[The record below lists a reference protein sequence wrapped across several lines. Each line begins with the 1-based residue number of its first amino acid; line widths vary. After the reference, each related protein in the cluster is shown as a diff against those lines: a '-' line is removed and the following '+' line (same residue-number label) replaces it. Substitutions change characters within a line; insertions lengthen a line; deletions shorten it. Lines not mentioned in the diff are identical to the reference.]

1 MSSAPLD
8 GPSDPDSDGR
18 TDRRTTAT
26 GATSPGAPAGDAGA
40 DAGSFS
46 ASRWADRWAH
56 RWTSRPAT
64 LLLGV
69 AAGAALW
76 ASFPDVGAWPLA
88 FVAVGLLFA
97 ALRRDGRRAAGW
109 NVLVGLVAGV
119 TFWLPHIWWANFA
132 TDTVPWIALASL
144 EALFLAGFGALWTWA
159 RRWGWVRR
167 HPLAQGLVFAV
178 LFVAVEQ
185 WRSEIPFGGFPWGR
199 LAWTV
204 AGAPTGRAAW
214 LGGTTLVSFLVAA
227 AGVLLA
233 LAVGR
238 VLRTDWRD
246 AAHRA
251 RGSASAG
258 AMVVAA
264 AALVLGPLLLPLA
277 HDAGTREVTDANDPG
292 HRGTVVD
299 AGTGTAQAG
308 VLRAGAVQGNVSE
321 PGEGSFANRAEVLNN
336 HLQGTYAIAD
346 EQASGDLGDA
356 PGDAVDVVLWPE
368 NGSDLDPQTTP
379 DVAAAID
386 DAAQAVDAPILVGAQ
401 EFPETGG
408 RYNVSLLWE
417 PGVGVTERYAKQ
429 HPAPFGEYI
438 PIRGFVRLFSSQ
450 VDRVTTD
457 MIPGTEPALIDL
469 PVDGAAIG
477 HGTGP
482 ATVPMA
488 TVICFEVAYDEI
500 VRDAVQRGA
509 QVLVV
514 PTNNASFG
522 YTAESTQQLAMTRMQ
537 AITTGR
543 AAVQVSTVGVSGVVA
558 PDGTLVARTQL
569 FTPDHLVADL
579 PLRTELTP
587 AVRAGYW
594 PGWAVGAAA
603 VVLVAGGVVTAA
615 RARRAR
621 RALRKGA

>member
-1 MSSAPLD
+1 MLHVSPTPLEE
-8 GPSDPDSDGR
+8 PSDGGAAHALGDGR
-18 TDRRTTAT
+18 DEGAVPRATTAT
-26 GATSPGAPAGDAGA
+26 G
-40 DAGSFS
+40 
-46 ASRWADRWAH
+46 DRWA
-56 RWTSRPAT
+56 SRPAT
-64 LLLGV
+64 LLLAV
-69 AAGAALW
+69 AAAVCLW

-88 FVAVGLLFA
+88 FVGVGLLFA

-109 NVLVGLVAGV
+109 NFLVGLVAGV

-132 TDTVPWIALASL
+132 TDTVPWVALSVL

-167 HPLAQGLVFAV
+167 HALSQAGVFAV

-199 LAWTV
+199 LAWAV

-214 LGGTTLVSFLVAA
+214 LGGTTLVSLLVAA

-238 VLRTDWRD
+238 VLRTPWGQ
-246 AAHRA
+246 AAPR
-251 RGSASAG
+251 RGAAASAG
-258 AMVVAA
+258 ALVVVAA
-264 AALVLGPLLLPLA
+264 VLATGPQLLPLA
-277 HDAGTREVTDANDPG
+277 HDPGTREVTDVDPADPG
-292 HRGTVVD
+292 HVGTVVD
-299 AGTGTAQAG
+299 AGTATAEAG

-336 HLQGTYAIAD
+336 HLAGTYAIAD
-346 EQASGDLGDA
+346 EQAAGDFGDRD
-356 PGDAVDVVLWPE
+356 GIDVVLWPE

-379 DVAAAID
+379 EVGAAID
-386 DAAQAVDAPILVGAQ
+386 DAATAVGAPILVGAQ
-401 EFPETGG
+401 EWPDSGG
-408 RYNVSLLWE
+408 RYNVALLWE
-417 PGVGVTERYAKQ
+417 PGAGVTQRYAKQ

-438 PIRGFVRLFSSQ
+438 PIRGFVRLFSAQ

-457 MIPGTEPALIDL
+457 MIPGTEPAVVEL
-469 PVDGAAIG
+469 PVDGGAIG
-477 HGTGP
+477 RDAGAT
-482 ATVPMA
+482 TVPMA

-522 YTAESTQQLAMTRMQ
+522 YTAESTQQLAMTRLQ

-569 FTPDHLVADL
+569 FTPDHWVADL

-603 VVLVAGGVVTAA
+603 VVLVVGGIVSAV
-615 RARRAR
+615 RARRV
-621 RALRKGA
+621 

>member
-1 MSSAPLD
+1 MLHVSP
-8 GPSDPDSDGR
+8 GPVEEPSDGSAAPGVDDSHHVTRDVSRDEGS
-18 TDRRTTAT
+18 TPRRT
-26 GATSPGAPAGDAGA
+26 SP
-40 DAGSFS
+40 
-46 ASRWADRWAH
+46 ADRWA
-56 RWTSRPAT
+56 SRPAT

-88 FVAVGLLFA
+88 FVGVALLFA

-109 NVLVGLVAGV
+109 NFLVGLVAGL

-132 TDTVPWIALASL
+132 TETVPWVALSVL
-144 EALFLAGFGALWTWA
+144 ETLFLAAFGSLWTWA

-167 HPLAQGLVFAV
+167 HAGAQAAVFAV
-178 LFVAVEQ
+178 VFVAVEQ

-199 LAWTV
+199 LAWAM

-214 LGGTTLVSFLVAA
+214 LGGTTLVSLLVAA

-238 VLRTDWRD
+238 LLRTPWRD
-246 AAHRA
+246 ARRRA
-251 RGSASAG
+251 RSAASA
-258 AMVVAA
+258 AVLVLAA
-264 AALVLGPLLLPLA
+264 AVLVTAPLLLPLA
-277 HDAGTREVTDANDPG
+277 HDPGTREVTDAEDPG
-292 HRGTVVD
+292 RAGTVVD
-299 AGTGTAQAG
+299 AGTGTAEAG

-336 HLQGTYAIAD
+336 HLEGTYAIAD
-346 EQASGDLGDA
+346 EQASGAFGDQ

-379 DVAAAID
+379 EVGVAID
-386 DAAQAVDAPILVGAQ
+386 DAAQAVGAPILVGAQ
-401 EFPETGG
+401 EWPDTGG
-408 RYNVSLLWE
+408 RYNVALLWE
-417 PGVGVTERYAKQ
+417 PAKGVTQRYAKQ

-438 PIRGFVRLFSSQ
+438 PIRSFVRLFSAQ

-457 MIPGTEPALIDL
+457 MIPGTEPAVVDL

-477 HGTGP
+477 RGTGP
-482 ATVPMA
+482 TTVPMA

-500 VRDAVQRGA
+500 IRDAVRRGA

-522 YTAESTQQLAMTRMQ
+522 YTAESTQQLAMTRLQ

-569 FTPDHLVADL
+569 FTADHWVADL

-587 AVRAGYW
+587 ALRAGYW
-594 PGWAVGAAA
+594 PGWGVGAAA
-603 VVLVAGGVVTAA
+603 VVLVVGGIVSAV
-615 RARRAR
+615 RARRR
-621 RALRKGA
+621 

>member
-1 MSSAPLD
+1 MSPNPVEE
-8 GPSDPDSDGR
+8 PSDGSAAPGVDDSRD
-18 TDRRTTAT
+18 D
-26 GATSPGAPAGDAGA
+26 SSDAGA
-40 DAGSFS
+40 ASGGTS
-46 ASRWADRWAH
+46 AADRWA
-56 RWTSRPAT
+56 SRPAT
-64 LLLGV
+64 LLLAV

-88 FVAVGLLFA
+88 FVGVALLFA

-109 NVLVGLVAGV
+109 NFLVGLVAGL

-132 TDTVPWIALASL
+132 TDTVPWVALSVL
-144 EALFLAGFGALWTWA
+144 ETLFLAAFGSLWTWA

-167 HPLAQGLVFAV
+167 HAVAQAAVFAV
-178 LFVAVEQ
+178 VFVAVEQ

-199 LAWTV
+199 LAWAM

-214 LGGTTLVSFLVAA
+214 LGGTTLVSLLVAA

-238 VLRTDWRD
+238 LLRTPWRD
-246 AAHRA
+246 ARRRA
-251 RGSASAG
+251 RSAASA
-258 AMVVAA
+258 AVFVLAA
-264 AALVLGPLLLPLA
+264 AALVTAPLLLPLA
-277 HDAGTREVTDANDPG
+277 HDPGTREVTDAEDPG
-292 HRGTVVD
+292 RAGTVVD
-299 AGTGTAQAG
+299 AGTGTAEAG

-336 HLQGTYAIAD
+336 HLEGTYAIAD
-346 EQASGDLGDA
+346 EQASGAFGDQ

-379 DVAAAID
+379 EVGVAID

-401 EFPETGG
+401 EWPDTGG
-408 RYNVSLLWE
+408 RYNVALLWE
-417 PGVGVTERYAKQ
+417 PGKGVTQRYAKQ

-438 PIRGFVRLFSSQ
+438 PIRSFVRLFSAQ

-457 MIPGTEPALIDL
+457 MIPGTEPAVVDL

-477 HGTGP
+477 RGTGP
-482 ATVPMA
+482 TTVPMA

-500 VRDAVQRGA
+500 IRDAVQRGA

-522 YTAESTQQLAMTRMQ
+522 YTAESTQQLAMTRLQ

-569 FTPDHLVADL
+569 FTADHWVADL

-594 PGWAVGAAA
+594 PGWGVGAAA
-603 VVLVAGGVVTAA
+603 LVLVVGGIVSAV
-615 RARRAR
+615 RARRR
-621 RALRKGA
+621 

>member
-1 MSSAPLD
+1 MLHVSPTPVEGSADP
-8 GPSDPDSDGR
+8 GPHRPA
-18 TDRRTTAT
+18 TTTTTA
-26 GATSPGAPAGDAGA
+26 ARPRAGL
-40 DAGSFS
+40 
-46 ASRWADRWAH
+46 WA
-56 RWTSRPAT
+56 SRPAT
-64 LLLGV
+64 LLLAV

-88 FVAVGLLFA
+88 FVAVALQFA
-97 ALRRDGRRAAGW
+97 AMRRDGRRAAGW
-109 NVLVGLVAGV
+109 NFLVGLVAGL

-132 TDTVPWIALASL
+132 TDTVPWIALAAL

-159 RRWGWVRR
+159 RRWGWVGR

-233 LAVGR
+233 LAVAR
-238 VLRTDWRD
+238 VARTDWRD
-246 AAHRA
+246 ATARA

-258 AMVVAA
+258 AFVVAA
-264 AALVLGPLLLPLA
+264 AALVVGPSLLPLA
-277 HDAGTREVTDANDPG
+277 HDAATREVSDAADPG
-292 HRGTVVD
+292 HVGRVVD

-336 HLQGTYAIAD
+336 HLRGTYAIAD
-346 EQASGDLGDA
+346 EQAAGDYGQG
-356 PGDAVDVVLWPE
+356 PGDGVDVVLWPE
-368 NGSDLDPQTTP
+368 NGSDLDPQSTP
-379 DVAAAID
+379 EVGAALD
-386 DAAQAVDAPILVGAQ
+386 DAATAVGAPILVGAQ
-401 EFPETGG
+401 EFPASGG
-408 RYNVSLLWE
+408 RYNVALLWE
-417 PGVGVTERYAKQ
+417 PGQGVTQRYAKQ

-457 MIPGTEPALIDL
+457 MIPGTEPAVVNL
-469 PVDGAAIG
+469 PADGAAIG
-477 HGTGP
+477 HGSGP
-482 ATVPMA
+482 VTVPMA

-522 YTAESTQQLAMTRMQ
+522 YTAESTQQLAMTRLQ

-603 VVLVAGGVVTAA
+603 VVLVAGGIVSATL
-615 RARRAR
+615 ARRR
-621 RALRKGA
+621 

>member
-8 GPSDPDSDGR
+8 GPSDDRTEGR
-18 TDRRTTAT
+18 T
-26 GATSPGAPAGDAGA
+26 TSPGTTSLGTPATDAGA
-40 DAGSFS
+40 DAGILSGPRP
-46 ASRWADRWAH
+46 AG

-64 LLLGV
+64 LLLAV

-88 FVAVGLLFA
+88 FVGVGLLFA

-109 NVLVGLVAGV
+109 NVLVGLVAGL
-119 TFWLPHIWWANFA
+119 TFWLPHLWWANFA
-132 TDTVPWIALASL
+132 TDTVPWIALAVL
-144 EALFLAGFGALWTWA
+144 ETLFFAGFGALWTWA

-167 HPLAQGLVFAV
+167 HAMAQAAVFAV

-214 LGGTTLVSFLVAA
+214 LGGTTVVSLLVAA

-233 LAVGR
+233 LAVGTL
-238 VLRTDWRD
+238 LRAPWRD
-246 AAHRA
+246 AARRA
-251 RGSASAG
+251 RAAASAG
-258 AMVVAA
+258 AFVAA
-264 AALVLGPLLLPLA
+264 AVVLAVGPLLLPLA
-277 HDAGTREVTDANDPG
+277 HDPGTREVSDPQDPG
-292 HRGTVVD
+292 HVGTVVD
-299 AGTGTAQAG
+299 AGTATAQAG

-346 EQASGDLGDA
+346 EQAAGDLGDA

-386 DAAQAVDAPILVGAQ
+386 DAAQAVGAPVLVGAQ
-401 EFPETGG
+401 EFPESGG
-408 RYNVSLLWE
+408 RYNVALLWE

-477 HGTGP
+477 HGSGP

-522 YTAESTQQLAMTRMQ
+522 YTAESTQQLAMTRLQ

-603 VVLVAGGVVTAA
+603 LVLVVGGVVAGA
-615 RARRAR
+615 RQR
-621 RALRKGA
+621 RALRKAA

>member
-1 MSSAPLD
+1 MSHVSPSPVEE
-8 GPSDPDSDGR
+8 PSDGGAAPGVEDGR
-18 TDRRTTAT
+18 DESRDEGAVPRATT
-26 GATSPGAPAGDAGA
+26 P
-40 DAGSFS
+40 
-46 ASRWADRWAH
+46 ADRWA
-56 RWTSRPAT
+56 SRPAT
-64 LLLGV
+64 LLLAV
-69 AAGAALW
+69 ASGAALW
-76 ASFPDVGAWPLA
+76 ASFPDVGAWALA
-88 FVAVGLLFA
+88 FVGVALLFA
-97 ALRRDGRRAAGW
+97 ALRREGRRAAGW
-109 NVLVGLVAGV
+109 NFLVGLVTGL

-132 TDTVPWIALASL
+132 TDTVPWVALSVL
-144 EALFLAGFGALWTWA
+144 ETLFLAAFGALWTWA
-159 RRWGWVRR
+159 RRWRWVRR
-167 HPLAQGLVFAV
+167 HAVAQAAVFAV
-178 LFVAVEQ
+178 VFVAVEQ

-199 LAWTV
+199 LAWAM

-214 LGGTTLVSFLVAA
+214 LGGTTLVSLLVAV

-238 VLRTDWRD
+238 LLRTPWRD
-246 AAHRA
+246 ARRRA
-251 RGSASAG
+251 RSAASAG
-258 AMVVAA
+258 AFVVAA
-264 AALVLGPLLLPLA
+264 AALVVVPLLLPLA
-277 HDAGTREVTDANDPG
+277 HDPGTREVTDADDPG
-292 HRGTVVD
+292 RAGTVVD
-299 AGTGTAQAG
+299 AGTGTAEAG

-336 HLQGTYAIAD
+336 HLDGTYAIAD
-346 EQASGDLGDA
+346 EQAAGAFGDE

-379 DVAAAID
+379 EVGAAID
-386 DAAQAVDAPILVGAQ
+386 DAATAVGAPILVGAQ
-401 EFPETGG
+401 EWPDTGG
-408 RYNVSLLWE
+408 RYNVALLWE
-417 PGVGVTERYAKQ
+417 PGEGVTQRYAKQ

-457 MIPGTEPALIDL
+457 MIPGTEPAVVDL

-477 HGTGP
+477 HGTGES
-482 ATVPMA
+482 TVPMA

-522 YTAESTQQLAMTRMQ
+522 YTAESTQQLAMTRLQ

-569 FTPDHLVADL
+569 FTPDHWVADL

-603 VVLVAGGVVTAA
+603 VVLVVGGIVSAA
-615 RARRAR
+615 RARR
-621 RALRKGA
+621 G

>member
-1 MSSAPLD
+1 MLHVSPSPVEEPSGAGA
-8 GPSDPDSDGR
+8 GPDDADGR
-18 TDRRTTAT
+18 
-26 GATSPGAPAGDAGA
+26 DAGRDGVA
-40 DAGSFS
+40 APRTKAPTG
-46 ASRWADRWAH
+46 RWA
-56 RWTSRPAT
+56 SRPAT
-64 LLLGV
+64 LLLAV

-88 FVAVGLLFA
+88 FVGVALLFA

-109 NVLVGLVAGV
+109 NFLVGLVAGL

-132 TDTVPWIALASL
+132 TDTVPWVALSVL
-144 EALFLAGFGALWTWA
+144 ETLFLAAFGSLWTWA
-159 RRWGWVRR
+159 RRWGRVRR
-167 HPLAQGLVFAV
+167 HPAAQAAVFAV
-178 LFVAVEQ
+178 VFVAVEQ

-199 LAWTV
+199 LAWAM

-214 LGGTTLVSFLVAA
+214 LGGTTLVSLLVAA

-238 VLRTDWRD
+238 LL
-246 AAHRA
+246 RA
-251 RGSASAG
+251 RWRPAGHGTGHGSGDGTPGVARRRAAASAG
-258 AMVVAA
+258 AFVLAA
-264 AALVLGPLLLPLA
+264 AALVTGPLLLPLA
-277 HDAGTREVTDANDPG
+277 HDPGTREVTDADDPG

-336 HLQGTYAIAD
+336 HLAGTYAIAD
-346 EQASGDLGDA
+346 EQAAGAFGDG

-379 DVAAAID
+379 EVGAAID
-386 DAAQAVDAPILVGAQ
+386 DAARAVGAPILVGAQ
-401 EFPETGG
+401 EWPDTGG
-408 RYNVSLLWE
+408 RYNVALLWE
-417 PGVGVTERYAKQ
+417 PGQGVTQRYAKQ

-438 PIRGFVRLFSSQ
+438 PIRGFVRLFSAQ

-457 MIPGTEPALIDL
+457 MIPGTEPAVVDL

-477 HGTGP
+477 HGTGET
-482 ATVPMA
+482 TVPMA

-522 YTAESTQQLAMTRMQ
+522 YTAESTQQLAMTRLQ

-569 FTPDHLVADL
+569 FTPDHWVADL

-594 PGWAVGAAA
+594 PGWAVGAVA
-603 VVLVAGGVVTAA
+603 VVLVVGGIVSAV
-615 RARRAR
+615 RARR
-621 RALRKGA
+621 G

>member
-1 MSSAPLD
+1 LHVSPSPLEE
-8 GPSDPDSDGR
+8 PSDEGADPDVGPDLEGR
-18 TDRRTTAT
+18 RGEGDAPRTTTA
-26 GATSPGAPAGDAGA
+26 A
-40 DAGSFS
+40 
-46 ASRWADRWAH
+46 ADRWA
-56 RWTSRPAT
+56 SRPAT
-64 LLLGV
+64 LLLAV

-88 FVAVGLLFA
+88 FVGVALLFA

-109 NVLVGLVAGV
+109 NFLVGLVAGL

-132 TDTVPWIALASL
+132 TDTVPWVALAVL
-144 EALFLAGFGALWTWA
+144 ETMFLAAFGSLWTWA

-167 HPLAQGLVFAV
+167 HAVAQAAVFAV
-178 LFVAVEQ
+178 VFVAVEQ

-199 LAWTV
+199 LAWAM

-214 LGGTTLVSFLVAA
+214 LGGTTLVSLLVAA

-238 VLRTDWRD
+238 LLRTPWRAAGPD
-246 AAHRA
+246 AGPDVRRRSA
-251 RGSASAG
+251 ASAG
-258 AMVVAA
+258 AFVVAA
-264 AALVLGPLLLPLA
+264 AALVTAPVLLPLA
-277 HDAGTREVTDANDPG
+277 HDAGTREVADADDTG
-292 HRGTVVD
+292 RAAVVD
-299 AGTGTAQAG
+299 AGTGTAEAG

-336 HLQGTYAIAD
+336 HLDGTYAIAD
-346 EQASGDLGDA
+346 EQASGAFGDQ

-379 DVAAAID
+379 EVGAAID
-386 DAAQAVDAPILVGAQ
+386 DAATAVGAPILVGAQ

-408 RYNVSLLWE
+408 RYNVALLWE
-417 PGVGVTERYAKQ
+417 PGQGVTQRYAKQ

-438 PIRGFVRLFSSQ
+438 PIRSFVRLFSAQ

-457 MIPGTEPALIDL
+457 MIPGTEPAVVEL

-477 HGTGP
+477 RGSGP

-500 VRDAVQRGA
+500 IRDAVQRGA

-522 YTAESTQQLAMTRMQ
+522 YTAESTQQLAMTRLQ

-569 FTPDHLVADL
+569 FTPDHWVADL

-603 VVLVAGGVVTAA
+603 VVLVAGGIASAT
-615 RARRAR
+615 RARRR
-621 RALRKGA
+621 

>member
-1 MSSAPLD
+1 MHVSP
-8 GPSDPDSDGR
+8 GPVEEPSDGSAAPGVDDSHHVTRDVSRDEGS
-18 TDRRTTAT
+18 TPRRT
-26 GATSPGAPAGDAGA
+26 SP
-40 DAGSFS
+40 
-46 ASRWADRWAH
+46 ADRWA
-56 RWTSRPAT
+56 SRPAT
-64 LLLGV
+64 LLLAV

-88 FVAVGLLFA
+88 FVGVALLFA

-109 NVLVGLVAGV
+109 NFLVGLVAGL

-132 TDTVPWIALASL
+132 TDTVPWVALSVL
-144 EALFLAGFGALWTWA
+144 ETLFLAAFGSLWTWA

-167 HPLAQGLVFAV
+167 HAGAQAAVFAV
-178 LFVAVEQ
+178 VFVAVEQ

-199 LAWTV
+199 LAWAM

-214 LGGTTLVSFLVAA
+214 LGGTTLVSLLVAA

-238 VLRTDWRD
+238 LLRTPWRD
-246 AAHRA
+246 ARRRA
-251 RGSASAG
+251 RSAASA
-258 AMVVAA
+258 AVLVLAA
-264 AALVLGPLLLPLA
+264 AVLVTAPLLLPLA
-277 HDAGTREVTDANDPG
+277 HDPGTREVTDAEDPG
-292 HRGTVVD
+292 RAGTVVD
-299 AGTGTAQAG
+299 AGTGTAEAG

-336 HLQGTYAIAD
+336 HLEGTYAIAD
-346 EQASGDLGDA
+346 EQASGAFGDQ

-379 DVAAAID
+379 EVGVAID
-386 DAAQAVDAPILVGAQ
+386 DAAQAVGAPILVGAQ
-401 EFPETGG
+401 EWPDTGG
-408 RYNVSLLWE
+408 RYNVALLWE
-417 PGVGVTERYAKQ
+417 PGKGVTQRYAKQ

-438 PIRGFVRLFSSQ
+438 PIRSFVRLFSAQ

-457 MIPGTEPALIDL
+457 MIPGTEPAVVDL

-477 HGTGP
+477 RGAGP
-482 ATVPMA
+482 TTVPMA

-500 VRDAVQRGA
+500 IRDAVRRGA

-522 YTAESTQQLAMTRMQ
+522 YTAESTQQLAMTRLQ

-569 FTPDHLVADL
+569 FTADHWVADL

-594 PGWAVGAAA
+594 PGWGVGAAA
-603 VVLVAGGVVTAA
+603 VVLVVGGIVSAV
-615 RARRAR
+615 RARRR
-621 RALRKGA
+621 